1 MIIDI
6 TAAGIEADTVIPA
19 YNPRYALA
27 AVIKTPRITPTMI
40 TLRVNSIGDSSA
52 EMYGSPKAL
61 IISAK

>member
-27 AVIKTPRITPTMI
+27 AVIKTPRTIPTIM
-40 TLRVNSIGDSSA
+40 TLTVNSIGDSSA
-52 EMYGSPKAL
+52 GIYGSPKAL